1 MTQIK
6 TSVTSKRANQGL
18 LDDNELM
25 ARRLDALPSEYVT
38 IADHEA
44 STVDDPSRR
53 STRRSNAAAS
63 FALLS
68 DLGIFEVKKK
78 KDVK

>member
-18 LDDNELM
+18 LDDIELM

-38 IADHEA
+38 IVDFEA
-44 STVDDPSRR
+44 STVDDPL
-53 STRRSNAAAS
+53 STKYETQQQ
-63 FALLS
+63 ALH
-68 DLGIFEVKKK
+68 
-78 KDVK
+78 

>member
-6 TSVTSKRANQGL
+6 TPSASKRANQSL

-38 IADHEA
+38 LTDCEA
-44 STVDDPSRR
+44 STVDDPFSTKYEMLQR
-53 STRRSNAAAS
+53 SSKLCTN
-63 FALLS
+63 
-68 DLGIFEVKKK
+68 
-78 KDVK
+78 

>member
-25 ARRLDALPSEYVT
+25 ARRLDALPCELVT
-38 IADHEA
+38 IVDFEA
-44 STVDDPSRR
+44 STLDDSFSTEHQTFQR
-53 STRRSNAAAS
+53 SSKLYIN
-63 FALLS
+63 
-68 DLGIFEVKKK
+68 
-78 KDVK
+78 